1 MLSVYVVFL
10 FLSLLLFMNVY
21 EGSFFVIFCWEVP
34 CSPASV
40 CSKAGFFNEW
50 LFFFWTV
57 AIRPCTSSEIEHHGL
72 YILLAG
78 AAMMKQSEMNVGLT
92 HIHFV

>member
-1 MLSVYVVFL
+1 MFMKEVFL
-10 FLSLLLFMNVY
+10 
-21 EGSFFVIFCWEVP
+21 SFFVGRSLVP
-34 CSPASV
+34 PRAFVAKQGSLMN
-40 CSKAGFFNEW
+40 GFV
-50 LFFFWTV
+50 FWTV